1 MKSVLIPSNASYNSK
16 PLHYLYWLIV
26 CFISSLHVLST
37 ICNALKERDL
47 LKTFRIPVDTFITY
61 VMTLEDHYHAN
72 VAYHNS
78 LHAADVTQSTH
89 VLLSTPALAVSICQH
104 GTASAHSKAKSFII
118 WNQISKSA
126 LYIMT
131 IILLHLPTRPFSL
144 IWKSWLR
151 CLLLPFM
158 M

>member
-1 MKSVLIPSNASYNSK
+1 MLIPSNASYNSK
-16 PLHYLYWLIV
+16 ALHYLYWLIV

-126 LYIMT
+126 LTLYIMT